1 METFK
6 ENFVETFGFM
16 AAVLFGVVIFAFCL
30 AVLINPHFWQGLR
43 NSIFLDKLKK
53 EHLGEET
60 DFCILKTRE

>member
-1 METFK
+1 
-6 ENFVETFGFM
+6 M